1 MKKRAVIL
9 EPNKAAREE
18 WIEDTLENLQSIVG
32 GYIEVTYP
40 FDDNAVVVGN
50 EEAKLVGLKGN
61 RHINGSVYAGNL
73 IIIGDDGR
81 NRQPIEI
88 RLRITVALRLL
99 VRHVN
104 DEHGID
110 FRPKEL
116 PPFRCPYLG
125 FAETFRAIPFP
136 IVARL
141 GCREL
146 VVEHGVTTLEH
157 AGQLIETLL

>member
-73 IIIGDDGR
+73 IIIGDDG
-81 NRQPIEI
+81 QGEFMS
-88 RLRITVALRLL
+88 LA
-99 VRHVN
+99 
-104 DEHGID
+104 E
-110 FRPKEL
+110 EQSEA
-116 PPFRCPYLG
+116 YSEM
-125 FAETFRAIPFP
+125 FAEPEEISDD
-136 IVARL
+136 
-141 GCREL
+141 E
-146 VVEHGVTTLEH
+146 VENDIHFT
-157 AGQLIETLL
+157 IWSW